1 MLLFLNENL
10 VNRFIRENFSWYNTI
25 MELNKKRY
33 NDLDTYYK
41 KKYNK
46 KIIKLPLDGG
56 FTCPNRDGTLSSRG
70 CIYCSD
76 AGAGEWTYR
85 SAGDI
90 KDQISYQKKI
100 LSKPGREEGYIAYFQ
115 NFTNTYGKVEKMRE
129 MFYASIDSP
138 DIVGLSIASRADCLP
153 DEVLNLLEELN
164 EKTDL
169 TIELGM
175 QSVNDNTLKFI
186 NRGYSHQEFDNG
198 VQKLCAL
205 GIKMVV
211 HIIVGLVG
219 EDIDD
224 YLRDISYINYR
235 GIEGIKIHNLYIE
248 NNTYLKSYYEKNNIT
263 YDMTKDD
270 YANIVVTMLRHLNP
284 DVVVHRLTG
293 DGISSNIAYP
303 LWSKNKGAVLSTID
317 KIMKD
322 SDYRQGDLWKEN

>member
-1 MLLFLNENL
+1 
-10 VNRFIRENFSWYNTI
+10 
-25 MELNKKRY
+25 
-33 NDLDTYYK
+33 
-41 KKYNK
+41 
-46 KIIKLPLDGG
+46 
-56 FTCPNRDGTLSSRG
+56 
-70 CIYCSD
+70 
-76 AGAGEWTYR
+76 
-85 SAGDI
+85 
-90 KDQISYQKKI
+90 
-100 LSKPGREEGYIAYFQ
+100 
-115 NFTNTYGKVEKMRE
+115 
-129 MFYASIDSP
+129 
-138 DIVGLSIASRADCLP
+138 
-153 DEVLNLLEELN
+153 
-164 EKTDL
+164 
-169 TIELGM
+169 M
-175 QSVNDNTLKFI
+175 QSVNEGTLEFI

-198 VQKLCAL
+198 VQKLCSL
-205 GIKMVV
+205 GIEMVA

-270 YANIVVTMLRHLNP
+270 YANIVVSMLRHLNP
-284 DVVVHRLTG
+284 DVVIHRLTG

>member
-1 MLLFLNENL
+1 
-10 VNRFIRENFSWYNTI
+10 
-25 MELNKKRY
+25 
-33 NDLDTYYK
+33 
-41 KKYNK
+41 
-46 KIIKLPLDGG
+46 
-56 FTCPNRDGTLSSRG
+56 
-70 CIYCSD
+70 
-76 AGAGEWTYR
+76 
-85 SAGDI
+85 
-90 KDQISYQKKI
+90 
-100 LSKPGREEGYIAYFQ
+100 
-115 NFTNTYGKVEKMRE
+115 MRE
-129 MFYASIDSP
+129 MFYAAIDSP
-138 DIVGLSIASRADCLP
+138 DIVGLSIATRADCLP
-153 DEVLNLLEELN
+153 DEVLAMLSELN
-164 EKTDL
+164 KITDL

-175 QSVNDNTLKFI
+175 QSVNESTLEFI

-198 VQKLCAL
+198 VQKLCSL
-205 GIKMVV
+205 GIEMVA

-224 YLRDISYINYR
+224 YMRDISYINYR

-248 NNTYLKSYYEKNNIT
+248 NNTYLKSYYEKNNIS

-270 YANIVVTMLRHLNP
+270 YANTVVTMLRHLNP

>member
-1 MLLFLNENL
+1 
-10 VNRFIRENFSWYNTI
+10 
-25 MELNKKRY
+25 MELNRKRY

-41 KKYNK
+41 IKYGK

-76 AGAGEWTYR
+76 VGAGEWTYR
-85 SAGDI
+85 SVGDI
-90 KDQISYQKKI
+90 RAQIAYQKKI
-100 LSKPGREEGYIAYFQ
+100 LAKPGREEGYIAYFQ
-115 NFTNTYGKVEKMRE
+115 NFTNTYGDVAKMRE
-129 MFYASIDSP
+129 MFYAAINEA
-138 DIVGLSIASRADCLP
+138 DIVGLSIATRADCLP
-153 DEVLNLLEELN
+153 DEVLAMLSELN
-164 EKTDL
+164 QITDL

-175 QSVNDNTLKFI
+175 QSVNEGTLEFI

-198 VQKLCAL
+198 VQKLCSL
-205 GIKMVV
+205 GIEMVA

-270 YANIVVTMLRHLNP
+270 YANIVVSMLRHLNP

>member
-1 MLLFLNENL
+1 
-10 VNRFIRENFSWYNTI
+10 

-100 LSKPGREEGYIAYFQ
+100 LSKPDRDEGYIAYFQ
-115 NFTNTYGKVEKMRE
+115 NFTNTYGDIGKMRD
-129 MFYASIDSP
+129 MFFAAINDP
-138 DIVGLSIASRADCLP
+138 DIVGLSIATRADCLP
-153 DEVLNLLEELN
+153 DEVLELLGELN
-164 EKTDL
+164 QKTHL
-169 TIELGM
+169 TVELGM
-175 QSVNDNTLKFI
+175 QTVNEDTLKFI
-186 NRGYSHQEFDNG
+186 NRGYNHQEFDLG
-198 VQKLCAL
+198 VQKLYHL
-205 GIKMVV
+205 GIEVVV

-219 EDIDD
+219 EDMDD

-248 NNTYLKSYYEKNNIT
+248 NNSFLKSYYEKNNIS
-263 YDMTKDD
+263 YQMTKDD
-270 YANIVVTMLRHLNP
+270 YAKIVITMLRNLNP
-284 DVVVHRLTG
+284 EVVVHRLTG
-293 DGISSNIAYP
+293 DGISDNIAYP
-303 LWSKNKGAVLSTID
+303 VWSKNKGAVLSTID

-322 SDYRQGDLWKEN
+322 ENYRQGDLWKEN